1 MISPK
6 QLKLGA
12 SILIGAIMAFAVL
25 SYFYVSSQYEQVS
38 LNATI
43 EAGQEDTAT
52 AIDPCA
58 EDEAVVRYQY
68 VGSDS
73 GIKENVTG
81 HNTVSSMLFLQ
92 VRFGTLLMILA
103 VLGLLVGI
111 VLSIVHN
118 RKAAISLAVALGVFV
133 IVYFISAL
141 SVGGWDTSPYAV
153 YEANQESLMGN
164 KTAVVAEEVTVSEDE
179 EAVAEEDE
187 ESAEVD
193 STSTEEAA
201 QPSVVVCEESE
212 EDEMYGEGVVNR
224 AATGVVALMVFLGL
238 GLLAIVFAILY
249 PIALTILPSKK

>member
-52 AIDPCA
+52 AVDPCA

-73 GIKENVTG
+73 GVKENVSG
-81 HNTVSSMLFLQ
+81 HNTVSSMLFIQ

-111 VLSIVHN
+111 VLSIIHN
-118 RKAAISLAVALGVFV
+118 RKAAISLAIALGVFV
-133 IVYFISAL
+133 IVYFISAA
-141 SVGGWDTSPYAV
+141 SVSGWDTTPYAV
-153 YEANQESLMGN
+153 YEANQESLMGS
-164 KTAVVAEEVTVSEDE
+164 KSSVVAEEVTVSEE
-179 EAVAEEDE
+179 EVAEEE
-187 ESAEVD
+187 EETAEID
-193 STSTEEAA
+193 STSTEEAV

-212 EDEMYGEGVVNR
+212 EDEMYSEGVVNR

>member
-25 SYFYVSSQYEQVS
+25 SYLYVSSQYEQVS

-73 GIKENVTG
+73 GVKENVSG

-111 VLSIVHN
+111 VLSIIHN
-118 RKAAISLAVALGVFV
+118 RKAAISLAIALGVFV
-133 IVYFISAL
+133 VVYFISAL

-153 YEANQESLMGN
+153 YEANQESLMGS
-164 KTAVVAEEVTVSEDE
+164 KSSSIAEEVTVSEE
-179 EAVAEEDE
+179 EEVVEE
-187 ESAEVD
+187 EVD
-193 STSTEEAA
+193 STSAEEAA

>member
-73 GIKENVTG
+73 GVKENVAG

-118 RKAAISLAVALGVFV
+118 RKAAISLAIALGVFV

-164 KTAVVAEEVTVSEDE
+164 KTAVVAEEVTASEE
-179 EAVAEEDE
+179 EAAVIE
-187 ESAEVD
+187 EVD

>member
-111 VLSIVHN
+111 VLSIV
-118 RKAAISLAVALGVFV
+118 
-133 IVYFISAL
+133 
-141 SVGGWDTSPYAV
+141 
-153 YEANQESLMGN
+153 
-164 KTAVVAEEVTVSEDE
+164 
-179 EAVAEEDE
+179 
-187 ESAEVD
+187 
-193 STSTEEAA
+193 
-201 QPSVVVCEESE
+201 
-212 EDEMYGEGVVNR
+212 
-224 AATGVVALMVFLGL
+224 
-238 GLLAIVFAILY
+238 
-249 PIALTILPSKK
+249 TIEKQQ

>member
-73 GIKENVTG
+73 GVKENVSG

-92 VRFGTLLMILA
+92 VRFGTLLMVLA

-111 VLSIVHN
+111 VLSIIHN
-118 RKAAISLAVALGVFV
+118 RKAAISLAIALGVF
-133 IVYFISAL
+133 ILIYIISAA
-141 SVGGWDTSPYAV
+141 SVSGWDTTPYAV
-153 YEANQESLMGN
+153 YEANQESLMGG
-164 KTAVVAEEVTVSEDE
+164 KSSVVAEEVTVSEE
-179 EAVAEEDE
+179 EVVEEE
-187 ESAEVD
+187 TAEVD
-193 STSTEEAA
+193 STSAGEAA
-201 QPSVVVCEESE
+201 QPSGVVCEESE

>member
-25 SYFYVSSQYEQVS
+25 SYLYVSSQYEQVS

-43 EAGQEDTAT
+43 EAGQEDTAI

-73 GIKENVTG
+73 GVKENVSG

-92 VRFGTLLMILA
+92 IRFGTLLMILA
-103 VLGLLVGI
+103 ILGLLVGI
-111 VLSIVHN
+111 VLSIVYN
-118 RKAAISLAVALGVFV
+118 RKAAISLAIALGVFL
-133 IVYFISAL
+133 IVYFISAA
-141 SVGGWDTSPYAV
+141 SVSGWDTTPYAV
-153 YEANQESLMGN
+153 YEANQESLMGS
-164 KTAVVAEEVTVSEDE
+164 KSSVAAEKVTVSEE
-179 EAVAEEDE
+179 EVVTEDE
-187 ESAEVD
+187 EETAAAD
-193 STSTEEAA
+193 STSTEEVV

-212 EDEMYGEGVVNR
+212 ENEMYGEGVVNR

>member
-73 GIKENVTG
+73 SVKENVSG

-92 VRFGTLLMILA
+92 VRFGTLLMVLA

-111 VLSIVHN
+111 VLSIIHN
-118 RKAAISLAVALGVFV
+118 RKAAISLAIALGVF
-133 IVYFISAL
+133 ILVYIISAA
-141 SVGGWDTSPYAV
+141 SVSGWDTTPYAV
-153 YEANQESLMGN
+153 YEANQESLMGG
-164 KTAVVAEEVTVSEDE
+164 KSSVVAEEVTVSEE
-179 EAVAEEDE
+179 EEET
-187 ESAEVD
+187 AEVD
-193 STSTEEAA
+193 STSAEEAA

-249 PIALTILPSKK
+249 PIALTILPSKKQDA

>member
-25 SYFYVSSQYEQVS
+25 SYLYVSSQYEQVS

-73 GIKENVTG
+73 GVKENVSG
-81 HNTVSSMLFLQ
+81 HNTVSSMLFVQ

-111 VLSIVHN
+111 VLSIIHN
-118 RKAAISLAVALGVFV
+118 RKAAISLAIALGVFV
-133 IVYFISAL
+133 IVYFISAA
-141 SVGGWDTSPYAV
+141 SVSGWDTTPYAV
-153 YEANQESLMGN
+153 YEANQESLMGS
-164 KTAVVAEEVTVSEDE
+164 KSSVVAEEVTVSEE
-179 EAVAEEDE
+179 EEVVEEE
-187 ESAEVD
+187 EETAEVD
-193 STSTEEAA
+193 STSTDEAA

>member
-73 GIKENVTG
+73 GVKENVSG

-92 VRFGTLLMILA
+92 VRFGTLLMVLA

-111 VLSIVHN
+111 VLSIIHN
-118 RKAAISLAVALGVFV
+118 RKAAISLAIALGVF
-133 IVYFISAL
+133 ILIYIISAA
-141 SVGGWDTSPYAV
+141 SVSGWDTTPYAV
-153 YEANQESLMGN
+153 YEANQESLMGG
-164 KTAVVAEEVTVSEDE
+164 KSPVVAEEVTVSEE
-179 EAVAEEDE
+179 EVVEEE
-187 ESAEVD
+187 TAEVD
-193 STSTEEAA
+193 STSAGEAA
-201 QPSVVVCEESE
+201 QPSGVVCEASE

>member
-6 QLKLGA
+6 KLKLGA
-12 SILIGAIMAFAVL
+12 SILIGATMAFAVL
-25 SYFYVSSQYEQVS
+25 SYLYVSSQYEQVS

-73 GIKENVTG
+73 GIKENVSG

-92 VRFGTLLMILA
+92 VRFSTLLMILA

-118 RKAAISLAVALGVFV
+118 RKAAISLAIALGVFI
-133 IVYFISAL
+133 IVYIISAV
-141 SVGGWDTSPYAV
+141 SVGGWDTTPYAV
-153 YEANQESLMGN
+153 YEANQESLMGS
-164 KTAVVAEEVTVSEDE
+164 KSSVVAEEVIVSEE
-179 EAVAEEDE
+179 EVIAEEDE
-187 ESAEVD
+187 ESTEAD
-193 STSTEEAA
+193 STSAEEAA
-201 QPSVVVCEESE
+201 EPIAVVCEESE
-212 EDEMYGEGVVNR
+212 EDEMYGEGVVSR
-224 AATGVVALMVFLGL
+224 AATGVVALLVFLGL

>member
-12 SILIGAIMAFAVL
+12 SILIGAIMAFAFL
-25 SYFYVSSQYEQVS
+25 SYLYVSSQYEQVS

-73 GIKENVTG
+73 GVKENVSG
-81 HNTVSSMLFLQ
+81 HNTVSSMLFFQ
-92 VRFGTLLMILA
+92 VRLGTLLIILA

-111 VLSIVHN
+111 VLSIIHN
-118 RKAAISLAVALGVFV
+118 RKAAISLAIALGVFV
-133 IVYFISAL
+133 IVYIISAA
-141 SVGGWDTSPYAV
+141 SVSGWDTTPYAV
-153 YEANQESLMGN
+153 YEANQESLMGS
-164 KTAVVAEEVTVSEDE
+164 KSSVVAEEATVSGE
-179 EAVAEEDE
+179 EEEE
-187 ESAEVD
+187 EEEEETAEVD
-193 STSTEEAA
+193 STSTDEAA
-201 QPSVVVCEESE
+201 QLSVVVCEESE

>member
-12 SILIGAIMAFAVL
+12 SIFIGAIMAFAVL

-38 LNATI
+38 LNTTI

-73 GIKENVTG
+73 GIKENVSG
-81 HNTVSSMLFLQ
+81 HNTVSTMLFLQ
-92 VRFGTLLMILA
+92 IQMGKWLMILA
-103 VLGLLVGI
+103 VLGLLTGI
-111 VLSIVHN
+111 ILSIIHN
-118 RKAAISLAVALGVFV
+118 RRAAISLAIALGVFL
-133 IVYFISAL
+133 IFYFISAGIV
-141 SVGGWDTSPYAV
+141 SVWKTSPYAV
-153 YEANQESLMGN
+153 YEANQELLMASKSPVISEEGESSEEMEVGAEESLETSDSEEASESM
-164 KTAVVAEEVTVSEDE
+164 AVVCDD
-179 EAVAEEDE
+179 AEED
-187 ESAEVD
+187 S
-193 STSTEEAA
+193 
-201 QPSVVVCEESE
+201 
-212 EDEMYGEGVVNR
+212 MYSEGVVNR
-224 AATGVVALMVFLGL
+224 AATGVVALMAFLIL

>member
-25 SYFYVSSQYEQVS
+25 SYLYVSSQYEQVS

-73 GIKENVTG
+73 GVKENVSG
-81 HNTVSSMLFLQ
+81 HNTVSSMLFIQ

-111 VLSIVHN
+111 VLSIIHN
-118 RKAAISLAVALGVFV
+118 RKAAISLAIALCVF
-133 IVYFISAL
+133 ILVYIISAA
-141 SVGGWDTSPYAV
+141 SVSGWNTTPYAL
-153 YEANQESLMGN
+153 YEANQESLMGG
-164 KTAVVAEEVTVSEDE
+164 KSSVVAEEVTVSEE
-179 EAVAEEDE
+179 EET
-187 ESAEVD
+187 AEVD
-193 STSTEEAA
+193 STSAKEAA
-201 QPSVVVCEESE
+201 KPSVVVCEESE

-224 AATGVVALMVFLGL
+224 AATGVVALMLFLGL

>member
-25 SYFYVSSQYEQVS
+25 SYLYVSSQYEQVS

-43 EAGQEDTAT
+43 EAEQEDTAT

-73 GIKENVTG
+73 GIKENVAG

-111 VLSIVHN
+111 VLSIIHN
-118 RKAAISLAVALGVFV
+118 RKAAISLAIALGVFV
-133 IVYFISAL
+133 AVYFISAL
-141 SVGGWDTSPYAV
+141 SVGGWDTTPYAV
-153 YEANQESLMGN
+153 YEANQESLMGSQSSSI
-164 KTAVVAEEVTVSEDE
+164 AEEVTVSEE
-179 EAVAEEDE
+179 EEVVEE
-187 ESAEVD
+187 EVD
-193 STSTEEAA
+193 STSAEEAA

>member
-73 GIKENVTG
+73 GVKENVSG

-92 VRFGTLLMILA
+92 VRFGTLLMVLA

-111 VLSIVHN
+111 VLSIIHN
-118 RKAAISLAVALGVFV
+118 RKAAISLAIALGVF
-133 IVYFISAL
+133 ILIYIISAA
-141 SVGGWDTSPYAV
+141 SVSGWDTTPYAV
-153 YEANQESLMGN
+153 YEANQESLMGG
-164 KTAVVAEEVTVSEDE
+164 KSSVVAEEVTVSEE
-179 EAVAEEDE
+179 EVVEEE
-187 ESAEVD
+187 TAEVD
-193 STSTEEAA
+193 STSAGEPA
-201 QPSVVVCEESE
+201 QPRVVVCEEAE

>member
-25 SYFYVSSQYEQVS
+25 SYLYVSSQYEQVS

-43 EAGQEDTAT
+43 EAGQEDTST

-73 GIKENVTG
+73 GVKENVSG

-92 VRFGTLLMILA
+92 VRFSTLLMILA

-111 VLSIVHN
+111 VLSILHN
-118 RKAAISLAVALGVFV
+118 RKAAISLAIALGVFL
-133 IVYFISAL
+133 IVYFISAA
-141 SVGGWDTSPYAV
+141 SVSGWDTEPYAV
-153 YEANQESLMGN
+153 YEANQEALMGS
-164 KTAVVAEEVTVSEDE
+164 KSSAVAEEVTVSEE
-179 EAVAEEDE
+179 EEVTEEGEETAE
-187 ESAEVD
+187 AD
-193 STSTEEAA
+193 STSVEKAG
-201 QPSVVVCEESE
+201 QQSVVVCEESE

-224 AATGVVALMVFLGL
+224 AATGVVALMVFLSL
-238 GLLAIVFAILY
+238 GLLAILFAILY

>member
-73 GIKENVTG
+73 GVKENVSG

-111 VLSIVHN
+111 VLSIIHN
-118 RKAAISLAVALGVFV
+118 RKAAISLAIALGVF
-133 IVYFISAL
+133 ILIYIISAA
-141 SVGGWDTSPYAV
+141 SVSGWDTTPYAV
-153 YEANQESLMGN
+153 YEANQESLMGG
-164 KTAVVAEEVTVSEDE
+164 KSSVVAEEVTVSEE
-179 EAVAEEDE
+179 EEEE
-187 ESAEVD
+187 TAEVD
-193 STSTEEAA
+193 STSAGEAA

>member
-73 GIKENVTG
+73 GVKENVSG
-81 HNTVSSMLFLQ
+81 HNTVSSILFLQ
-92 VRFGTLLMILA
+92 VRFGTLLMVLA

-111 VLSIVHN
+111 VLSIIHN
-118 RKAAISLAVALGVFV
+118 RKAAISLAIALGVF
-133 IVYFISAL
+133 ILIYIISAA
-141 SVGGWDTSPYAV
+141 SVSGWDTTPYAV
-153 YEANQESLMGN
+153 YEANQESLMGG
-164 KTAVVAEEVTVSEDE
+164 KSSVVAEEVTVSEE
-179 EAVAEEDE
+179 EVVEEE
-187 ESAEVD
+187 TAEVD
-193 STSTEEAA
+193 STSAGEAA

>member
-73 GIKENVTG
+73 GVKENVSG

-111 VLSIVHN
+111 VLSIIHN
-118 RKAAISLAVALGVFV
+118 RKAAFSLAIALGVFV
-133 IVYFISAL
+133 VVYFISAL

-153 YEANQESLMGN
+153 YEANQESLMGS
-164 KTAVVAEEVTVSEDE
+164 KSSSIAEEVTVSEE
-179 EAVAEEDE
+179 EEVVEE
-187 ESAEVD
+187 EVD
-193 STSTEEAA
+193 STSAEEAA

-224 AATGVVALMVFLGL
+224 AANGVVALMVFLGL

>member
-25 SYFYVSSQYEQVS
+25 SYLYVSSQYEQVS

-43 EAGQEDTAT
+43 EAEQEDTAT

-73 GIKENVTG
+73 GIKENVAG

-111 VLSIVHN
+111 VLSIIHN
-118 RKAAISLAVALGVFV
+118 RKAAISLAIALGVFV
-133 IVYFISAL
+133 AVYFISAL
-141 SVGGWDTSPYAV
+141 SVGGWDTTPYAV
-153 YEANQESLMGN
+153 YEANQESLMGS
-164 KTAVVAEEVTVSEDE
+164 KSSSIAEEVTVSEE
-179 EAVAEEDE
+179 EEVVEE
-187 ESAEVD
+187 EVD
-193 STSTEEAA
+193 STSAEEAA

>member
-25 SYFYVSSQYEQVS
+25 SYLYVSSQYEQVS

-43 EAGQEDTAT
+43 EAGQEDTAA

-73 GIKENVTG
+73 GVKENVSG

-92 VRFGTLLMILA
+92 VRFSTLLMILA

-111 VLSIVHN
+111 VLSIIHN
-118 RKAAISLAVALGVFV
+118 RKAAISLAIALGVFV
-133 IVYFISAL
+133 IVYIISAA
-141 SVGGWDTSPYAV
+141 SVSGWDTTPYAV
-153 YEANQESLMGN
+153 YEANQESLMGS
-164 KTAVVAEEVTVSEDE
+164 KSSVVAEEVTVSEE
-179 EAVAEEDE
+179 EAVEEETAEI
-187 ESAEVD
+187 D
-193 STSTEEAA
+193 STSTDEAA
-201 QPSVVVCEESE
+201 QSSVVVCEESE

>member
-38 LNATI
+38 LNTTI

-73 GIKENVTG
+73 GIKENVAG
-81 HNTVSSMLFLQ
+81 HNTVSTMLFLQ
-92 VRFGTLLMILA
+92 VRISTLLMILA
-103 VLGLLVGI
+103 VLGLLAGI
-111 VLSIVHN
+111 VLSIIHN
-118 RKAAISLAVALGVFV
+118 RKAAISLAIALGVFL
-133 IVYFISAL
+133 IVYLISAA
-141 SVGGWDTSPYAV
+141 SVSGWDTTPYAV
-153 YEANQESLMGN
+153 YEANQEALMGS
-164 KTAVVAEEVTVSEDE
+164 KSPVISEEGESSEEMEVGAEESQEATDSEEASEPMAVVCDDA
-179 EAVAEEDE
+179 
-187 ESAEVD
+187 
-193 STSTEEAA
+193 
-201 QPSVVVCEESE
+201 E

-224 AATGVVALMVFLGL
+224 AATGVVALMVFLVL

>member
-73 GIKENVTG
+73 GVKENVSG

-92 VRFGTLLMILA
+92 VRFGTLLMVLA

-111 VLSIVHN
+111 VLSIIHN
-118 RKAAISLAVALGVFV
+118 RKAAISLAIALGVF
-133 IVYFISAL
+133 ILIYIISAA
-141 SVGGWDTSPYAV
+141 SVSGWDTTPYAV
-153 YEANQESLMGN
+153 YEANQESLMGG
-164 KTAVVAEEVTVSEDE
+164 KSSVVAEEVTVSEE
-179 EAVAEEDE
+179 ET
-187 ESAEVD
+187 AEVD
-193 STSTEEAA
+193 STSAGEAA

>member
-38 LNATI
+38 LNTTI

-73 GIKENVTG
+73 GIKENVAG
-81 HNTVSSMLFLQ
+81 HNTVSTMLFLQ
-92 VRFGTLLMILA
+92 VRISTLLMILA
-103 VLGLLVGI
+103 VLGLLAGI
-111 VLSIVHN
+111 VLSIIHN
-118 RKAAISLAVALGVFV
+118 RKAAISLAIALGVFL
-133 IVYFISAL
+133 IVYLISAA
-141 SVGGWDTSPYAV
+141 SVSGWDTTPYAV
-153 YEANQESLMGN
+153 YEANQEALMGS
-164 KTAVVAEEVTVSEDE
+164 KSPVISEEGESSEEMEVGAEESQEATDSEEASEPMAVVCDD
-179 EAVAEEDE
+179 AEED
-187 ESAEVD
+187 A
-193 STSTEEAA
+193 
-201 QPSVVVCEESE
+201 
-212 EDEMYGEGVVNR
+212 MYGEGVVNR
-224 AATGVVALMVFLGL
+224 AATGVVALMAFLIL
-238 GLLAIVFAILY
+238 GLLAILFAILY

>member
-25 SYFYVSSQYEQVS
+25 SYFYVASQYEQVS
-38 LNATI
+38 LNTTI
-43 EAGQEDTAT
+43 EAGEEDEAA

-68 VGSDS
+68 VGSEG
-73 GIKENVTG
+73 GIKENVAG

-92 VRFGTLLMILA
+92 VRMGSFLMILA

-118 RKAAISLAVALGVFV
+118 RKAAISLAIALGVFLV
-133 IVYFISAL
+133 VYLISAA
-141 SVGGWDTSPYAV
+141 SVSGWDTTPYAV

-164 KTAVVAEEVTVSEDE
+164 KPAIVVEEAAVSEENSVSGDE
-179 EAVAEEDE
+179 ETSDNA
-187 ESAEVD
+187 D
-193 STSTEEAA
+193 STSSEE
-201 QPSVVVCEESE
+201 VVQSTAVICEESK

-224 AATGVVALMVFLGL
+224 AATGVVALMVFLVL

>member
-12 SILIGAIMAFAVL
+12 TILIGAIMAFAVL
-25 SYFYVSSQYEQVS
+25 SYLYVSSQYEQVS

-73 GIKENVTG
+73 GVKENVSG

-92 VRFGTLLMILA
+92 VRFSTLLMILA

-111 VLSIVHN
+111 VLSILHN
-118 RKAAISLAVALGVFV
+118 RKAAISLAIALGVFL
-133 IVYFISAL
+133 IVYFISAA
-141 SVGGWDTSPYAV
+141 SVSGWDTEPYAI
-153 YEANQESLMGN
+153 YEANQEALMGS
-164 KTAVVAEEVTVSEDE
+164 KSSAVAEEVTVSEE
-179 EAVAEEDE
+179 EVVTEKGEETAE
-187 ESAEVD
+187 AD
-193 STSTEEAA
+193 STSAEEAG

-238 GLLAIVFAILY
+238 GLLAILFAILY

>member
-38 LNATI
+38 LNTTI

-73 GIKENVTG
+73 GIKENVAG
-81 HNTVSSMLFLQ
+81 HNTVSTMLFFQ
-92 VRFGTLLMILA
+92 VRISTLLMILA
-103 VLGLLVGI
+103 VLGLLAGI
-111 VLSIVHN
+111 FLSIIHN
-118 RKAAISLAVALGVFV
+118 RKAAISLAIALGVFL
-133 IVYFISAL
+133 IVYLISAA
-141 SVGGWDTSPYAV
+141 SVSGWDTTPYAV
-153 YEANQESLMGN
+153 YEANQEALMGS
-164 KTAVVAEEVTVSEDE
+164 KSPVISEEGEPSEEMEVGAEESQDASDSEEASEPMAVVCDD
-179 EAVAEEDE
+179 AEED
-187 ESAEVD
+187 A
-193 STSTEEAA
+193 
-201 QPSVVVCEESE
+201 
-212 EDEMYGEGVVNR
+212 MYGEGVVNR
-224 AATGVVALMVFLGL
+224 AATGVVALMVFLVL
-238 GLLAIVFAILY
+238 GLIAIVFAILY

>member
-73 GIKENVTG
+73 GVKENVSG

-111 VLSIVHN
+111 VLSIIHN
-118 RKAAISLAVALGVFV
+118 RKAAISLAIALGVFV
-133 IVYFISAL
+133 VVYFISAL

-153 YEANQESLMGN
+153 YEANQESLMGS
-164 KTAVVAEEVTVSEDE
+164 KSSSIAEEVTVSEE
-179 EAVAEEDE
+179 EEVVEE
-187 ESAEVD
+187 EVD
-193 STSTEEAA
+193 STSAEEAA

>member
-12 SILIGAIMAFAVL
+12 TILIGAIMAFAVL
-25 SYFYVSSQYEQVS
+25 SYLYVSSQYEQVS

-73 GIKENVTG
+73 GVKENVSG

-92 VRFGTLLMILA
+92 VRFSTLLMILA

-111 VLSIVHN
+111 VLSILHN
-118 RKAAISLAVALGVFV
+118 RKAAISLAIALGVFL
-133 IVYFISAL
+133 IVYFISAA
-141 SVGGWDTSPYAV
+141 SVSGWDTEPYAI
-153 YEANQESLMGN
+153 YEANQEALMGS
-164 KTAVVAEEVTVSEDE
+164 KSSAVAEEVTVSEE
-179 EAVAEEDE
+179 EVVTEEGEETAE
-187 ESAEVD
+187 AD
-193 STSTEEAA
+193 STSAEEAR

-238 GLLAIVFAILY
+238 GLLAILFAILY

>member
-73 GIKENVTG
+73 GVKENVSG

-111 VLSIVHN
+111 VLSIIHN
-118 RKAAISLAVALGVFV
+118 RKAAISLAIALGVF
-133 IVYFISAL
+133 ILIYIISAA
-141 SVGGWDTSPYAV
+141 SVSGWDTTPYAV
-153 YEANQESLMGN
+153 YEANQESLMGG
-164 KTAVVAEEVTVSEDE
+164 KSSVVAEEVTVSEE
-179 EAVAEEDE
+179 EEEE
-187 ESAEVD
+187 TAEVD
-193 STSTEEAA
+193 STSAEEAA